1 MKKFILCILIVFI
14 LHRITRRKLPS
25 LEADIVIAPGGY
37 RGLYT
42 VGICHYV
49 KNHFDLNNK
58 KFAGFSSGT
67 FNALFMLIN
76 PELQNKYLRLVFT
89 LQEGPVARL
98 LEEVI
103 HTITTQF
110 EEKDFAL
117 DRLHV
122 GVSTVTGLEYFKQFL
137 SLQDA
142 LSCCKCSSFVP
153 FVTYPDLFMFYRSK
167 LTLDGGVFYRDVRK
181 EHPETLF
188 IDSTMF
194 GRYQPSRLAGLGQPS
209 TPMYQM
215 YLNGYHDARKNHAY
229 FEKFLQS
236 SS

>member
-1 MKKFILCILIVFI
+1 
-14 LHRITRRKLPS
+14 LPP
-25 LEADIVIAPGGY
+25 LEADIVISPGGY

-49 KNHFDLNNK
+49 KNHFDVKNK
-58 KFAGFSSGT
+58 SFAGFSSGT

-89 LQEGPVARL
+89 LQQRQVAHL
-98 LEEVI
+98 LEDVI

-117 DRLHV
+117 DRLNV
-122 GVSTVTGLEYFKQFL
+122 GVSTVMGLEYFKQFL

-153 FVTYPDLFMFYRSK
+153 FVTHNQLFLVYK
-167 LTLDGGVFYRDVRK
+167 HQLTLDGGIYYKQLKKIKDDHF
-181 EHPETLF
+181 L
-188 IDSTMF
+188 ISSTMF
-194 GRYQPSRLAGLGQPS
+194 GRYDKNLLSGFKKPKCSF
-209 TPMYQM
+209 YQL
-215 YLNGYHDARKNHAY
+215 YLYGYHDARKNHDVLAKY
-229 FEKFLQS
+229 FLS
-236 SS
+236 